1 MKAVAI
7 NGSPR
12 EMGIS
17 GRLLIAVLATLMD
30 DGWQTLL
37 VHIGGKDLHGCRA
50 CYKCFQKKN
59 AKCVFADDT
68 CNQWLEKI
76 YAADAVILGSP
87 TYFSDVSAEMKGLID
102 RAGLVSIANGDLLT
116 GKIGAAVVAVRRGG
130 GTHAYD
136 SMNHL
141 FLMSGM
147 VIPGSAYWN
156 LGYGLNEG
164 DVEKD
169 KEAFN
174 NMANLGRMIAWLG
187 KAMDDKRDEMPKLT
201 RI

>member
-7 NGSPR
+7 NASPR
-12 EMGIS
+12 EKGNT
-17 GRLLIAVLATLMD
+17 GRLLSAVLAPLNQA
-30 DGWQTLL
+30 GWETEL

-50 CYKCFQKKN
+50 CYKCFEKKN
-59 AKCVFADDT
+59 ARCVFADDT
-68 CNQWLEKI
+68 CNDWLEKL

-102 RAGLVSIANGDLLT
+102 RAGLVSIANGDLLA

-130 GTHAYD
+130 GTHAFD

-147 VIPGSAYWN
+147 VVPGSAYWN

-169 KEAFN
+169 AEAFN

-187 KAMDDKRDEMPKLT
+187 AAMADKRDTMPKLT
-201 RI
+201 RV